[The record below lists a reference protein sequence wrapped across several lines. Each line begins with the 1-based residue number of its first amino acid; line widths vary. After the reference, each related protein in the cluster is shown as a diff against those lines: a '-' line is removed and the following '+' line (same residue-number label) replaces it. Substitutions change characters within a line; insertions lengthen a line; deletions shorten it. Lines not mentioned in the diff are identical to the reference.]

1 MREALTDVC
10 MTDAEDSDDEVD
22 VDLDTEPVST
32 PDETD
37 ATEDEEDQSTETE
50 SPREEDPYPSD
61 TPQATRRRA
70 ASFITRLNELGVTVQ
85 RITPQQ
91 APPEDADEDA
101 ELDEDDLELESIVLR
116 CRFNNDFFAII
127 IPIDEQFVL
136 FQTDY
141 DLLEDMVFSSESVH
155 LGGDF
160 NTLNPQQQW
169 GAYQRFRDNVAAEQI
184 IGLCR
189 ANRSVAIPQ
198 LDAWLALLSTNGNR
212 FVIDTSRVNFEYIG
226 GTVQRREYRPAMEI
240 KTQELHELLMQL
252 LSLRRGVQFIL
263 GGAYLSNGVQVPDNF
278 ESLEEAFEEARQ
290 DQSNQAQNR
299 GPSFRGYQ

>member
-1 MREALTDVC
+1 

-22 VDLDTEPVST
+22 VDLDKEPVASL
-32 PDETD
+32 DETD
-37 ATEDEEDQSTETE
+37 ATEEPEQQPDETE
-50 SPREEDPYPSD
+50 SPRDEDPYPSG

-70 ASFITRLNELGVTVQ
+70 ASYITRLNEIGVTVQ
-85 RITPQQ
+85 QITPQHI
-91 APPEDADEDA
+91 PPEDAEEGDN
-101 ELDEDDLELESIVLR
+101 LDEDDLELESVVLR
-116 CRFNNDFFAII
+116 CRFNNDFFAIVL
-127 IPIDEQFVL
+127 PLDEQFVL

-141 DLLEDMVFSSESVH
+141 DLLEDMVFTSESVH

-160 NTLNPQQQW
+160 DALNPQQRW
-169 GAYQRFRDNVAAEQI
+169 GAYQRFRDNVASEQI

-198 LDAWLALLSTNGNR
+198 LDAWLAILSTNGNR
-212 FVIDTSRVNFEYIG
+212 FIIDTSRVSFEYIG

-240 KTQELHELLMQL
+240 KTQELHELIMQL

-290 DQSNQAQNR
+290 EQTNQAQNR